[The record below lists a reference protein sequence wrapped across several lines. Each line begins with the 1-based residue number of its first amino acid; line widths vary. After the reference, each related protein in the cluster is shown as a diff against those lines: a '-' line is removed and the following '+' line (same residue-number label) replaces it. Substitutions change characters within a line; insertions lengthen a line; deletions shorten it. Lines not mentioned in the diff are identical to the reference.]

1 MSTYYR
7 LKTIAAAIATL
18 FLISC
23 QQSGETENTNPSNP
37 SETEPASEVSI
48 DTSTLFADGSLT
60 VGVLTTPYNPETD
73 YAALEEHLETK
84 LGENVDV
91 QIDSVALSGDDAFT
105 QVRNRIVEKQW
116 DVAFTTS
123 PMMSVAAINNDYQFA
138 ARMFPQASKFE
149 SVLFVRQDSPIQGI
163 SDLTPDIKLALGDFN
178 SASGFYIPVYDL
190 YGKTLQVDLGNA
202 DTQSTIEKV
211 KSGQIDVGSGA
222 YQIVENDDQLRAIS
236 RSRSIPLSGVYL
248 SPDLSNVER
257 DVISQALVNAPDE
270 VKNSAKYGE
279 GEEPDYQY
287 FIGITNR
294 VDEVLG
300 CVDWQK
306 QPVQL
311 FCETVATASA
321 PTQSNSISGQVN
333 GYQVDGETINFILN
347 GGDGKVYRVLVPRTL
362 LDRIPNGVPLP
373 GLHGKTFQIV
383 DVTPQD
389 NRGTLELNVMTVEQ
403 LKIES

>member
-1 MSTYYR
+1 MSTYR
-7 LKTIAAAIATL
+7 RMRTIAAAIATL

-23 QQSGETENTNPSNP
+23 QQSAENGNTNPATP
-37 SETEPASEVSI
+37 SATDSASEVSA
-48 DTSTLFADGSLT
+48 DTSTLFQDGSLT
-60 VGVLTTPYNPETD
+60 VGVLTTPYNLETD
-73 YAALEEHLETK
+73 YVALEQHLEAEF
-84 LGENVDV
+84 GENVDV
-91 QIDSVALSGDDAFT
+91 RIDSVALSGNDGFA
-105 QVRNRIVEKQW
+105 QVRNQIVQKQW

-138 ARMFPQASKFE
+138 ARMFPQASQFE
-149 SVLFVRQDSPIQGI
+149 SVLFVRKDSPIQGI

-178 SASGFYIPVYDL
+178 SAAAFYIPVYDL
-190 YGKTLQVDLGNA
+190 YGKTLQVDLGNTN
-202 DTQSTIEKV
+202 TQSTIEKV

-222 YQIVENDDQLRAIS
+222 YQIVENDDSLRAIS

-248 SPDLSNVER
+248 SPDLSDLER
-257 DVISQALVNAPDE
+257 EAISRSLENAPDD

-300 CVDWQK
+300 CVDWQQ

-311 FCETVATASA
+311 FCENTA
-321 PTQSNSISGQVN
+321 TQSIPTGTTISGQVN
-333 GYQVDGETINFILN
+333 GYQVEGETINFILN
-347 GGDGKVYRVLVPRTL
+347 GEDGTVYRVIVPRTL

-383 DVTPQD
+383 GIEPQD
-389 NRGTLELNVMTVEQ
+389 NRGTLELTVTTAEQ
-403 LKIES
+403 LQIDG